1 MEPMPPAVEVLSP
14 NHWITREVPGVQFY
28 LALEFYWRL
37 TLFSVQTALYSLAR
51 LCLELK
57 SHSENMWSYLNRQE
71 HLSSVIYEKQIEL
84 YTELHWK
91 GKLDTVHYF
100 FFFGYWKSDRIT
112 TVMFEE
118 LNYKLYL
125 EKYMGININEYCDKR
140 AMMEGMKEISSIRY

>member
-1 MEPMPPAVEVLSP
+1 MKSKLNSIQNYIEKES
-14 NHWITREVPGVQFY
+14 WI
-28 LALEFYWRL
+28 
-37 TLFSVQTALYSLAR
+37 
-51 LCLELK
+51 
-57 SHSENMWSYLNRQE
+57 
-71 HLSSVIYEKQIEL
+71 L
-84 YTELHWK
+84 YTI
-91 GKLDTVHYF
+91 F